1 MGPIRNP
8 NWSTSGM
15 RVTLS
20 YLAQYIQCKK
30 KKNPGHLYLTFFT
43 GLPITLNPKNYF
55 FRSRMHVSFISCMY
69 KTYLLSTRCL
79 KKKLDSLLTDINKS
93 HAPFPLSIIK
103 LLVSNKENK

>member
-30 KKNPGHLYLTFFT
+30 KKSWTPLPNLFHRVT
-43 GLPITLNPKNYF
+43 GNPKHTIIF
-55 FRSRMHVSFISCMY
+55 LGLVCM
-69 KTYLLSTRCL
+69 YLLSHVC
-79 KKKLDSLLTDINKS
+79 
-93 HAPFPLSIIK
+93 IK
-103 LLVSNKENK
+103 NIFDLPDA

>member
-1 MGPIRNP
+1 M
-8 NWSTSGM
+8 
-15 RVTLS
+15 
-20 YLAQYIQCKK
+20 QK

-43 GLPITLNPKNYF
+43 GLPITLNPKKYF

-69 KTYLLSTRCL
+69 KKYFLSTRCL